1 MRRGS
6 TRLVLPVVSLAL
18 LAVAG
23 CSEGAPAASGSPAG
37 RSAGP
42 TPTPTPPPSRTPAP
56 SATPTAT
63 AAPTPVD
70 AGGECVDTKAMD
82 TGKRARYLAG
92 LKSTS
97 GSYGSKALTIDGDG
111 LNFRPEQ
118 TERPCEAV
126 EVRLSR
132 FWVDMTRA
140 SDAAGRPRTSPTAP
154 TYEFRYTLMDRPSL
168 SVGPED
174 GIAKGSVP
182 PDSTGCRGSLS
193 VVHVGHD
200 IPIDELPDDLRMPTS
215 FTAAGRG
222 AMDVKVEAEGTL
234 AATFV
239 PPSGTSFC

>member
-6 TRLVLPVVSLAL
+6 TRPVLPVVSLVL

-23 CSEGAPAASGSPAG
+23 CSEGAPAASGSPAS
-37 RSAGP
+37 RSADPSP
-42 TPTPTPPPSRTPAP
+42 TATPSPSPSRTSSPSPTPAP
-56 SATPTAT
+56 A
-63 AAPTPVD
+63 D
-70 AGGECVDTKAMD
+70 AGGQCVDTKAMD
-82 TGKRARYLAG
+82 AGKRGRYLAG

-118 TERPCEAV
+118 IERPCEAV

-140 SDAAGRPRTSPTAP
+140 SDAAGSSRTSPTAP
-154 TYEFRYTLMDRPSL
+154 TYAFRYTLMDRPSL
-168 SVGPED
+168 SVGPGD

-200 IPIDELPDDLRMPTS
+200 IAIDELPDDLQMPTS

>member
-1 MRRGS
+1 
-6 TRLVLPVVSLAL
+6 
-18 LAVAG
+18 
-23 CSEGAPAASGSPAG
+23 
-37 RSAGP
+37 
-42 TPTPTPPPSRTPAP
+42 
-56 SATPTAT
+56 
-63 AAPTPVD
+63 
-70 AGGECVDTKAMD
+70 MD
-82 TGKRARYLAG
+82 TGKLARYLAG

-118 TERPCEAV
+118 TERPCGAV

-132 FWVDMTRA
+132 FWVDMTRK
-140 SDAAGRPRTSPTAP
+140 SDAAGPPRTSPTSPTAP

-168 SVGPED
+168 SVGPQD
-174 GIAKGSVP
+174 GIAEGSVP

-200 IPIDELPDDLRMPTS
+200 ITIDEFPDDLQMPTS

-222 AMDVKVEAEGTL
+222 AMDVKVEAEGSR